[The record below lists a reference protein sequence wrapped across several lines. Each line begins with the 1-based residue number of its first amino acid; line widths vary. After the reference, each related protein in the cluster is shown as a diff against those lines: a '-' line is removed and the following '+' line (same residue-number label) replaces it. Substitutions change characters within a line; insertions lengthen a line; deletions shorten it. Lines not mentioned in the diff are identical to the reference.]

1 MKITR
6 ISVWSVVYLVAFSV
20 LLLFMV
26 YPLSSVIKA
35 SFLNTEGTAVSL
47 EAYAKLIANEQ
58 YRDTILNSIFLGLL
72 AAAGALTI
80 GVPMAYV
87 VARCD
92 VPGKSYIKALGSLPI
107 VFPSFAIGW
116 AWIVLLGR
124 NGLVTVWFR
133 NLGIESPPIYGWH
146 GVAFVFI
153 FTLFPVI
160 FLMVSGALNSID
172 ASLEEAARNLGSSD
186 FRVFYTVTLPLITP
200 SVVGSALLVFILA
213 IENFGVPII
222 LGERFSVLS
231 VEAYLQFMSELGG
244 NPATAGA
251 MSMILVTIA
260 TIPLLTQRYYVARK
274 EYGMSLIRLP
284 ETKILGRVGK
294 ILAIGYCGLVILIS
308 LIPLLVIAV
317 ASFAKARGP
326 VLHPEFSLANYAKAL
341 TNLRPIL
348 NSYFL
353 STVATIVC
361 VLISVF
367 VAYVLVRRRS
377 LLNPLLDT
385 LFMFPYAIAGVILG
399 IGLIVAFNR
408 PPLILT
414 GTWIILVV
422 SYFVRKSPATLRS
435 ASSILYQIDTSIE
448 EASINLGVSP
458 LQTFFKITL
467 RLMAPALI
475 PGAILTWVT
484 IMGELSST
492 IVLYYGPWAT
502 MTIQILQ
509 EILSADF
516 GPACALS
523 VILVLSVLIPVM
535 IVNKISAPTVE
546 QATVSQ

>member
-1 MKITR
+1 
-6 ISVWSVVYLVAFSV
+6 
-20 LLLFMV
+20 MV

-200 SVVGSALLVFILA
+200 SIVGSALLVFILA

-260 TIPLLTQRYYVARK
+260 TITLLIQRYYVARK

-546 QATVSQ
+546 QVTVSQ